1 MAYFEHFDEAFY
13 RASYSDVRTAINT
26 PRSFVSGFE
35 HFSLYGLNER
45 RTQVSPFFNEGAYLA
60 LYPDV
65 ANAVRSGVYR
75 SGVEHFALRGAD
87 EGRYSP
93 IITNDSEQ
101 IYLQRNPDV
110 VAAVRAGAFRSGYDH
125 FLRKGQFEGRVPGSF
140 NEQSYLLRN
149 PDVARVIGV
158 ADPTTGVV
166 EFNSGYEHYIRFGQF
181 ENRTLFFSGTSGN
194 DVVTSFGGSGNTSL
208 VTGVNY
214 VPLSVNPIDYTF
226 RSTGVGEID
235 TLTGGSERNQFTLG
249 FGRSPSNPNPVQL
262 YVGGGN
268 ADYALIRNFTR
279 GFDTIQLTG
288 SINDYNQQVS
298 GNNLTIS
305 TRNGNDLV
313 AIVEGITSPLSLAGA
328 NAVNTT
334 TGVFVIN

>member
-13 RASYSDVRTAINT
+13 RASYQDVRAALNT
-26 PRSFVSGFE
+26 PRSFISGFE

-45 RTQVSPFFNEGAYLA
+45 RTQVSAFFDEGRYLA

-65 ANAVRSGVYR
+65 ANAVRNGTFR

-93 IITNDSEQ
+93 IVTNDSEQ

-110 VAAVRAGAFRSGYDH
+110 AAAVRQGAFKSGYDH
-125 FLRKGQFEGRVPGSF
+125 FLRRGQFEGRVPGSF

-158 ADPTTGVV
+158 ANPTTGVV
-166 EFNSGYEHYIRFGQF
+166 EFGSGYEHYIRFGQF
-181 ENRTLFFSGTSGN
+181 ENRTLFFSGTSSN
-194 DVVTSFGGSGNTSL
+194 DVVTSFGGSESNL
-208 VTGVNY
+208 TGVDY
-214 VPLSVNPIDYTF
+214 VALSGNPTDYTL
-226 RSTGVGEID
+226 RSTGVREID
-235 TLTGGSERNQFTLG
+235 TLIGTSARDRYVLG
-249 FGRSPSNPNPVQL
+249 FGRSPSNPNPRQL

-268 ADYALIRNFTR
+268 ADYAVVRNFAR
-279 GFDTIQLTG
+279 GSDFIQLTG
-288 SINDYNQQVS
+288 SLTDYNQQVS
-298 GNNLTIS
+298 GNNLLIS

-313 AIVEGITSPLSLAGA
+313 AIVEGVTSPLSFVGES
-328 NAVNTT
+328 TT
-334 TGVFVIN
+334 LGVFAIN